1 MSGLSFPSESFELL
15 KIELLK
21 IWLYLLGLL
30 GLLGLLYLLA
40 LYEASMIRTESR
52 NEA

>member
-30 GLLGLLYLLA
+30 GLLYLLA

>member
-30 GLLGLLYLLA
+30 GLLYLLA
-40 LYEASMIRTESR
+40 LYEASKIRTESR